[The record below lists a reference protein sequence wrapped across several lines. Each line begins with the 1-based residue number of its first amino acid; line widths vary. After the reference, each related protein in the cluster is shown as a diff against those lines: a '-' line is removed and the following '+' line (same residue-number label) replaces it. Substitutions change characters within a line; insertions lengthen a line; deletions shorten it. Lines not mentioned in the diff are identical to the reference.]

1 MLLKKIGATSPNW
14 QLRVLIQIL
23 RGRKVPATGCTGKLG
38 LVNMKREK
46 MNQNNQKN
54 GVCDLIVE
62 ITNSLK
68 SCDLIGYS
76 IYNGYYSGGTIIIDC
91 LGRMGLDEVLDMLD
105 KTAKRIQKV
114 VDETKE
120 ATWKQ
125 SAIYEQ
131 IMQAP
136 EASDEQKIKA
146 FIKKTRY
153 LDQLETLNSQ
163 LSLLYTLQIFAF
175 KVKVLEVTVEKMNEQ
190 LVKSG
195 ILLKTGELDE
205 VKKNIDALKILI
217 EAQYESM
224 KEIRETK
231 TRALDYIK

>member
-1 MLLKKIGATSPNW
+1 M
-14 QLRVLIQIL
+14 
-23 RGRKVPATGCTGKLG
+23 
-38 LVNMKREK
+38 
-46 MNQNNQKN
+46 
-54 GVCDLIVE
+54 
-62 ITNSLK
+62 
-68 SCDLIGYS
+68 
-76 IYNGYYSGGTIIIDC
+76 
-91 LGRMGLDEVLDMLD
+91 DEVLEMLD

-136 EASDEQKIKA
+136 DASDEQKIKA

-175 KVKVLEVTVEKMNEQ
+175 KVKVLQVTVEK
-190 LVKSG
+190 
-195 ILLKTGELDE
+195 
-205 VKKNIDALKILI
+205 
-217 EAQYESM
+217 
-224 KEIRETK
+224 
-231 TRALDYIK
+231 

>member
-1 MLLKKIGATSPNW
+1 
-14 QLRVLIQIL
+14 
-23 RGRKVPATGCTGKLG
+23 LG
-38 LVNMKREK
+38 ER
-46 MNQNNQKN
+46 
-54 GVCDLIVE
+54 
-62 ITNSLK
+62 
-68 SCDLIGYS
+68 
-76 IYNGYYSGGTIIIDC
+76 
-91 LGRMGLDEVLDMLD
+91 GLDEVLDMLD

-125 SAIYEQ
+125 SALYEQ
-131 IMQAP
+131 IMLSP

-146 FIKKTRY
+146 FIKKARY

-175 KVKVLEVTVEKMNEQ
+175 KVKVLEVTVNNINDQ

-195 ILLKTGELDE
+195 VLLKTEELE
-205 VKKNIDALKILI
+205 TIKKNIDALKILI

-231 TRALDYIK
+231 IKALDYIH